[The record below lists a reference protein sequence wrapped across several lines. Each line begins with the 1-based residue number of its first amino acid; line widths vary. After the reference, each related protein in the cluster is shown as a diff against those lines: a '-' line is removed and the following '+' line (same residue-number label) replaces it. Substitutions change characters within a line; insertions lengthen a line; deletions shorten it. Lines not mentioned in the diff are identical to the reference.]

1 MFGSSQLLVFRPGDR
16 ITVRARSDAR
26 FMMLG
31 GEPIDGPRFHL
42 VELRVLSGRTASSR
56 RKPIGRP
63 ARFET
68 VPGDNSEF
76 IPLPEPPPPPVR
88 YP

>member
-1 MFGSSQLLVFRPGDR
+1 MFRPGDR
-16 ITVRARSDAR
+16 ITIRARNDAR

-31 GEPIDGPRFHL
+31 GEPMDGPRFIWWNF
-42 VELRVLSGRTASSR
+42 VSSR
-56 RKPIGRP
+56 QDRIEQAKADWKA
-63 ARFET
+63 ARFDT
-68 VPGDNSEF
+68 VPGDEAEF